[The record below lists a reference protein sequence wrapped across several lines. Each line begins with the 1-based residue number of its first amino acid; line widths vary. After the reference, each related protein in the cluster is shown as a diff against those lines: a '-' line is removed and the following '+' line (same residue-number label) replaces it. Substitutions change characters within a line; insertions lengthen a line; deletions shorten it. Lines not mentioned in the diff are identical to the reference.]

1 MDDVEIRIQVV
12 QWMMVIDRNN
22 YYYYSGADAKE
33 QEKEKEIRGGYC

>member
-12 QWMMVIDRNN
+12 QWMMVIDRN

-33 QEKEKEIRGGYC
+33 QEKEREVRSGYC